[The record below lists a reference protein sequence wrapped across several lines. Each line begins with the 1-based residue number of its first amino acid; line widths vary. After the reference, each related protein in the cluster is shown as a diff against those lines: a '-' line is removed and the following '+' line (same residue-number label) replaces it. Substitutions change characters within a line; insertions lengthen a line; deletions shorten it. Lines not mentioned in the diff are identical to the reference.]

1 MQSAQSGNDIQKKR
15 IAYLI
20 TCCITCVTMTT
31 EASKIAR
38 TVVDSLFLPNMVAIE
53 AQLSCKSRDAISPT
67 MYTQTTTTI
76 SYGA

>member
-1 MQSAQSGNDIQKKR
+1 
-15 IAYLI
+15 
-20 TCCITCVTMTT
+20 MTT

-38 TVVDSLFLPNMVAIE
+38 NSGVLAFFLPNMVTIE
-53 AQLSCKSRDAISPT
+53 AELPCKSRDAISPT